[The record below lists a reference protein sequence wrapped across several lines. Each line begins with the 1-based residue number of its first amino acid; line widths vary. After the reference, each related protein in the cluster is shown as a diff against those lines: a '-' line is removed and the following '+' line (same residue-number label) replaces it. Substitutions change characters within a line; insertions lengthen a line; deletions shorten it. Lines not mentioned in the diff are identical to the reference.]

1 MKFISKTTLSAALL
15 IAAAILG
22 KTTPAQ
28 AFSIYF
34 GEDLSSN
41 ENARLTASPNADAA
55 RTDFLSR
62 LVNVGTET
70 FESAALWTEA
80 PLSISFGAA
89 GTATMGGDGYIATT
103 VRQLPNG
110 KYAIT
115 PTGTNTGRYP
125 ISGRQYWESW
135 EDFSIDFSKP
145 IAAFGFYGT
154 DIGDINGN
162 LTLTLLN
169 SLTGFSQNITV
180 NHTSGRP
187 ANMGGS
193 VLYFG
198 LIADASQVFNKVRFT
213 NNSGGYDAFGFDN
226 MTIGSIDQV
235 ALLEPA
241 GAIEVVPLSEP
252 VPEPLTMA
260 GMALGGAMLTGARR
274 FRQGKQ
280 KAVVEKD

>member
-1 MKFISKTTLSAALL
+1 MKFIPKTTLTAALL

-28 AFSIYF
+28 AFSFYF

-41 ENARLTASPNADAA
+41 ENVRLSVSPKADAA
-55 RTDFLSR
+55 RTEFLSR
-62 LVNVGTET
+62 LVDVGTET
-70 FESAALWTEA
+70 FESAELWTEA
-80 PLSISFGAA
+80 PLSISFGNA
-89 GTATMGGDGYIATT
+89 GTATMGGDGYISKTFL
-103 VRQLPNG
+103 Q
-110 KYAIT
+110 
-115 PTGTNTGRYP
+115 TNTGRYP
-125 ISGRQYWESW
+125 ISGKQYWEAW
-135 EDFSIDFSKP
+135 EEFSIDFSKP

-180 NHTSGRP
+180 NHTSGWP

-198 LIADASQVFNKVRFT
+198 LIADASQVFNKVTFS
-213 NNSGGYDAFGFDN
+213 NNSGGTDAFGFDN
-226 MTIGSIDQV
+226 MTIGGIDQV
-235 ALLEPA
+235 ASSELA
-241 GAIEVVPLSEP
+241 GGIEEVPPSEQ

-280 KAVVEKD
+280 KAVIEKD